1 MNIREYT
8 KLEHENIEKLPLVQ
22 SLIDGTISKEA
33 YNSYLNQRYYILEC
47 LEIEN
52 SMPTNL
58 IRAPKIKKDI
68 TKKIKP
74 IKTTE
79 EYIEKLIGINFEI
92 DPDNKLYDG
101 HIYVNYLGDL
111 YGGQI
116 IKKNLKFSAN
126 HLEFKNPEKCVAF
139 IRALKLDDPEVMQEA
154 KQAYVYLS
162 KIYTEIYYNN
172 MESKNVSLCA

>member
-8 KLEHENIEKLPLVQ
+8 KIEHENIEKLPLVQ
-22 SLIDGTISKEA
+22 SLINGTISKQA
-33 YNSYLNQRYYILEC
+33 YNSYLNQRYYIFEC

-52 SMPTNL
+52 VMPTNL
-58 IRAPKIKKDI
+58 RRAPKILKDI
-68 TKKIKP
+68 TKKVKP
-74 IKTTE
+74 IKTLE
-79 EYIEKLIGINFEI
+79 EYIDKLVNYES
-92 DPDNKLYDG
+92 PDDKVFHG
-101 HIYVNYLGDL
+101 HMYVNYLGDL

-139 IRALKLDDPEVMQEA
+139 IRSLKLDDPQVMQEA
-154 KQAYVYLS
+154 KQAYVHLS
-162 KIYTEIYYNN
+162 KIYTEIYYKT